1 MRGEMTYQ
9 NVDST
14 PEFFASRSV
23 LKPVFPGCYF
33 DLLGDYCDRFS

>member
-1 MRGEMTYQ
+1 MTHQ
-9 NVDST
+9 NLDSA
-14 PEFFASRSV
+14 PESLASKSV

>member
-1 MRGEMTYQ
+1 MTYQ
-9 NVDST
+9 NLDSV
-14 PEFFASRSV
+14 PESVASKSV